1 MNLLPD
7 DYDDTDLNENEQ
19 VFQRTVMLNLISR
32 GFREVKTARRRSTMN
47 MQDMNTTDLTEDN
60 F

>member
-1 MNLLPD
+1 MVNLLPD
-7 DYDDTDLNENEQ
+7 DYDDTDLNEDEQ

-32 GFREVKTARRRSTMN
+32 GFTEVKSRRRSTLN
-47 MQDMNTTDLTEDN
+47 MQDLNTTDLTEDN